1 MKHTD
6 LQANHR
12 MFFRFL
18 KLTQEVNRKLL
29 DSELTPR
36 ENHLLQEVVLCYFEN
51 RALTVRQALALD
63 ELGSP
68 ATLHKRIKRLRHAGL
83 LSFKQE
89 DTDHRTKYLIATP
102 LATLHFERIGEA
114 MHKALRG

>member
-51 RALTVRQALALD
+51 RALTVKQALALD

-68 ATLHKRIKRLRHAGL
+68 ATLHKRIKHLRHVGL
-83 LSFKQE
+83 LSVRQKE
-89 DTDHRTKYLIATP
+89 TDHRTKYLIATP
-102 LATLHFERIGEA
+102 LAIQHFERMGKVMKQAVE
-114 MHKALRG
+114 G